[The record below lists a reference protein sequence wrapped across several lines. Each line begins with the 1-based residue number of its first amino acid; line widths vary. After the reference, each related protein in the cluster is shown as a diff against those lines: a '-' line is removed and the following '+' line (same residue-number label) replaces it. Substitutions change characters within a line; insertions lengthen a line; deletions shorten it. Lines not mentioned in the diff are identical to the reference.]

1 MKVQLFGGIL
11 LMGLLTSGCSDA
23 TSDSDVSVESESE
36 ADIQEEEKTEESNES
51 DVSEDG
57 ETEESGESDVSED
70 GETEE
75 SNESDVSEDEKTE
88 ESNES
93 DVSEDGETEESNES
107 DVSEDEDGPAVSE
120 EKKDILQKKFDG
132 MENNPFIE
140 SITPENDS
148 YSEIV
153 VVVDENAQGMS
164 AEAVRSKM
172 RGMGK
177 SIREATA
184 GVVHDG
190 DGSLLPITTFKNK
203 DNDVIAE
210 YDSRERESD
219 ITFH

>member
-70 GETEE
+70 
-75 SNESDVSEDEKTE
+75 EK
-88 ESNES
+88 
-93 DVSEDGETEESNES
+93 TEESNES

-210 YDSRERESD
+210 YGSRERESD

>member
-23 TSDSDVSVESESE
+23 TSDSDVSVVSESE

-75 SNESDVSEDEKTE
+75 SNESDVSEDE
-88 ESNES
+88 
-93 DVSEDGETEESNES
+93 ETEENGES

>member
-1 MKVQLFGGIL
+1 
-11 LMGLLTSGCSDA
+11 
-23 TSDSDVSVESESE
+23 
-36 ADIQEEEKTEESNES
+36 
-51 DVSEDG
+51 
-57 ETEESGESDVSED
+57 
-70 GETEE
+70 
-75 SNESDVSEDEKTE
+75 
-88 ESNES
+88 
-93 DVSEDGETEESNES
+93 
-107 DVSEDEDGPAVSE
+107 
-120 EKKDILQKKFDG
+120 

-210 YDSRERESD
+210 YGSRERESD

>member
-57 ETEESGESDVSED
+57 ETEESG
-70 GETEE
+70 
-75 SNESDVSEDEKTE
+75 
-88 ESNES
+88 
-93 DVSEDGETEESNES
+93 ES

-210 YDSRERESD
+210 YGSRERESD

>member
-70 GETEE
+70 EKTEE
-75 SNESDVSEDEKTE
+75 SNESDVSEDEK
-88 ESNES
+88 
-93 DVSEDGETEESNES
+93 TEESNES

>member
-70 GETEE
+70 
-75 SNESDVSEDEKTE
+75 EK
-88 ESNES
+88 
-93 DVSEDGETEESNES
+93 TEESNES

>member
-57 ETEESGESDVSED
+57 ETEES
-70 GETEE
+70 
-75 SNESDVSEDEKTE
+75 NESDVSEDE
-88 ESNES
+88 
-93 DVSEDGETEESNES
+93 ETEENGES

>member
-57 ETEESGESDVSED
+57 ETEESG
-70 GETEE
+70 
-75 SNESDVSEDEKTE
+75 
-88 ESNES
+88 ES